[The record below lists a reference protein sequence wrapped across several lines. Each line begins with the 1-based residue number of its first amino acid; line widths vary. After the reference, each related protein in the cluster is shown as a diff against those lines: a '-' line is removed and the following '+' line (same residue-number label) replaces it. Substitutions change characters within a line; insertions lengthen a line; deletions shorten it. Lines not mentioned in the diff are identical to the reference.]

1 MKLHPFNTWGKY
13 VGGRLSRWLTLAT
26 WVLLTVVLSFAWP
39 AVNEVED
46 DATQDLPATTMSQQ
60 ANVLINKE
68 FPNDAGNPVL
78 IVWHRDDKLTD
89 RDYEAIQTLYSKLN
103 DSPLKMQSTLP
114 PLGNIPVPALAQST
128 SKDGTSI
135 VTPIF
140 FDKNAGMEIL
150 QDNMDSLEERITQT
164 LNENP
169 FEKKLLDA
177 GLHVRLSGPVGIQT
191 DAVNL
196 FSQADVKLLI
206 ATVLLVLILLILL
219 YRSPF
224 MAIIPLIVVGFAYG
238 LISPTLGF
246 LADHGWITV
255 DAQGVSIMTVLLF
268 GAGTDYCL
276 FLISRYR
283 DTLLHEENKFK
294 ALQMAIKESS
304 GAITMSALTVVIG
317 LGTLGLAHYGS
328 FHRFAVP
335 FSLAVFLMGI
345 AALTLLPALLA
356 IFGRGAFYPF
366 IPRTPKMTET
376 LSKMKGKK
384 IKQRKEKGKI
394 SKGLGRIVTRR
405 PWMIILLSL
414 ILLGGLAS
422 FVPRVHYTYDL
433 LESFPKDMPSREGFD
448 LISSHFSAGELAPV
462 KIVIDTEGKQEPW
475 EERLG
480 NIPFITDV
488 LEPMQGKS
496 NPQLYLYEVSLKENP
511 YSLEAI
517 NRIPELHD
525 YLKEMLDKAGIKD
538 AENHFWVGGETA
550 ALYDTKV
557 TTERDQS
564 VIIPVMISIISLLLL
579 FYLRSLTAMVYL
591 VATVVLSFFSALG
604 AGWLILHYGFGD
616 PAIQGAI
623 PLYAFVFLVALGED
637 YNIFMVSEIWKNK
650 RKQNHRE
657 AVANGVIQT
666 GSVITSAGLI
676 LAGTFAVLATLPIQ
690 VLVQFGIVTAIGVLL
705 DTFIVRPLL
714 VPAITTVL
722 GRYAFWPGKLWRKK
736 EVTTDNSSISS

>member
-1 MKLHPFNTWGKY
+1 MKFHPFNTWGKF
-13 VGGRLSRWLTLAT
+13 VGGSLSRWITLAI
-26 WVLLTVVLSFAWP
+26 WVLLTLVLSFSWP
-39 AVNEVED
+39 AVNTVED
-46 DATQDLPATTMSQQ
+46 DSVEDLPAASMSRQ
-60 ANVLINKE
+60 ADILIKKE

-89 RDYEAIQTLYSKLN
+89 QDYEAIQKLYSSLN
-103 DSPLKMQSTLP
+103 DEPLNMQTTLP
-114 PLGNIPVPALAQST
+114 PLGNVPVPALAQSS

-140 FDKNAGMEIL
+140 FDKNAGTEIL
-150 QDNMDSLEERITQT
+150 QENMKSLVERVNQT
-164 LNENP
+164 LNEDP
-169 FEKKLLDA
+169 FEKKLSEP

-191 DAVNL
+191 DAANL

-238 LISPTLGF
+238 LISPILGF
-246 LADHGWITV
+246 LADHGWITA

-294 ALQMAIKESS
+294 ALQTAIKESG
-304 GAITMSALTVVIG
+304 GAVTMSALTVVIG
-317 LGTLGLAHYGS
+317 LATLGLAHYGS

-335 FSLAVFLMGI
+335 FSLAVLLMGI

-356 IFGRGAFYPF
+356 IFGRAAFYPF
-366 IPRTPKMTET
+366 IPRTIKMTEA
-376 LSKMKGKK
+376 LSKKKGST
-384 IKQRKEKGKI
+384 IKQRKEKGKF
-394 SKGLGRIVTRR
+394 SKGLGRMVTHR
-405 PWMIILLSL
+405 PWTIIIFAL
-414 ILLGGLAS
+414 ILLVGLAS
-422 FVPRVHYTYDL
+422 FVPRIHYTYNL

-448 LISSHFSAGELAPV
+448 LIANHFSAGELAPV
-462 KIVIDTEGKQEPW
+462 KIVIDTEGKHEEW
-475 EERLG
+475 MERLEQ
-480 NIPFITDV
+480 IAFIESV
-488 LEPMQGKS
+488 MNPLQGK
-496 NPQLYLYEVSLKENP
+496 NNLQLQLYEVSLKENP
-511 YSLEAI
+511 YSVEAI
-517 NRIPELHD
+517 NRIPELRD
-525 YLKEMLDKAGIKD
+525 YLKEIMDKSGIKD
-538 AENHFWVGGETA
+538 AESHFWIGGETA

-557 TTERDQS
+557 TTDRDQS

-579 FYLRSLTAMVYL
+579 LYLRSLTAMIYL

-604 AGWLILHYGFGD
+604 AGWLVLHYGLGD
-616 PAIQGAI
+616 SAIQGAI

-650 RKQNHRE
+650 RIQNHQE
-657 AVANGVIQT
+657 AISNGVIQT

-736 EVTTDNSSISS
+736 DVSAEKSSI